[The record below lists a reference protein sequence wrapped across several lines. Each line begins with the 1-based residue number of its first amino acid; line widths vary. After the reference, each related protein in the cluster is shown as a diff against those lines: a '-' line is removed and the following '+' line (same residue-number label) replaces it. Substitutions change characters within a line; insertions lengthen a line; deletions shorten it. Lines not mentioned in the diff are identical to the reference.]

1 MSLDENE
8 VRKIS
13 EVVVEL
19 LQRTRDGQITWV
31 EGRHEQYLFSTNSS
45 SVSIDSVDNDNNVPI
60 RVTILNSEGAV
71 VASHVFGPERDSPA
85 VDDALELYRL
95 VRRNMRGVDET
106 LDSLLNELRNLP
118 PF

>member
-1 MSLDENE
+1 MSMDETE
-8 VRKIS
+8 IKKIS
-13 EVVVEL
+13 EVVAEL

-60 RVTILNSEGAV
+60 QVTILNSEGAV
-71 VASHVFGPERDSPA
+71 VASHIFGPQRDTAA

-95 VRRNMRGVDET
+95 VHRNIRGVDET
-106 LDSLLNELRNLP
+106 LDTLLNELRNLP